1 MTHYIELGGKTR
13 PVRFGM
19 AGLYEYEQRTGRK
32 ALADFGAYLKAVDA
46 AREKAL
52 QELGV
57 ESITKEQEN
66 SIAGECLSFVFAVD
80 LAFSGL
86 SAGCRSE
93 KLPLDF
99 DAYDV
104 ADWMMADSESIGDVM
119 QAFSESFPQNEGK
132 TNGAPKAAKATP
144 SRGGKN

>member
-32 ALADFGAYLKAVDA
+32 ALADFAEMIGQGL
-46 AREKAL
+46 
-52 QELGV
+52 
-57 ESITKEQEN
+57 EN
-66 SIAGECLSFVFAVD
+66 MSVSRIVD

-86 SAGCRSE
+86 CAGCRSE
-93 KLPLDF
+93 NAAVDF
-99 DAYDV
+99 TAYDV
-104 ADWMMADSESIGDVM
+104 ADWIGFDLATIERVMSAFAESL
-119 QAFSESFPQNEGK
+119 PQNEGK

-144 SRGGKN
+144 SRAGKN